1 MGTWIGTDYRSLAG
15 TSAVAPGP
23 RAVRWR
29 TRVRLDPCGAL
40 CRCAHGHV
48 CMAQSGDGTVPHA
61 RLGRS
66 SHVWYGVCKDV
77 FGKSSA
83 TSRRRP
89 GHRPTA
95 VPGGARRTPERRT

>member
-1 MGTWIGTDYRSLAG
+1 MGTLIGTDYRSLAG

-48 CMAQSGDGTVPHA
+48 CMAQSGDVTVPHA
-61 RLGRS
+61 SLGRS
-66 SHVWYGVCKDV
+66 SQVWYGVHGNVLREPSD
-77 FGKSSA
+77 GQRSA
-83 TSRRRP
+83 GVRLHHGTRWRP
-89 GHRPTA
+89 WHA
-95 VPGGARRTPERRT
+95 K